1 MRGFPALLAVLVVSL
16 LAGPALA
23 QPDLDQMLP
32 VDSKITMGKLE
43 NGLTYYIRP
52 NNKPENR
59 AELRLVVNA
68 GSILEEDDQ
77 QGLAHFLEHMAFN
90 GTKNFEANDLISY
103 LESIGSRF
111 GPDINAYTSFDETV
125 YMLEIPTDKE
135 GLLEK
140 GVLVLSD
147 WAHTITMAADEV
159 EKERGV
165 VLEEWRRG
173 RGAQERLRRE
183 HWPVLLGGS
192 RYAERLPIGTPE
204 VIEGAPG
211 ERLRAFYED
220 WYRPELMAVVAV
232 GTFETEAM
240 EALIKEYFSVIPASK
255 TPTERPTYT
264 VPTHEEMRA
273 SAATDPEMPYH
284 QVSVYYKHPH
294 MAEGTRGAYRQN
306 IIYGLLGNMLNARLN
321 EILEKP
327 NAPFKYAASGAGSFI
342 RTVDMYQ
349 AFAVTDAGQVEDALR
364 ALMTEIRRA
373 QVHGFSEG
381 ELERA
386 KADRMAGVEKL
397 FNERDKTESPN
408 FAGEYIRNFL
418 EDEPI
423 PGIEAEFEL
432 TKEFLPTIGIDDLNE
447 AISRTFHANDMVVQA
462 SEPEKDGVT
471 TVESA
476 TLLAILGEMADLV
489 PEPYMDT
496 VASGELVPVLPAP
509 GEVTKRRE
517 ETELGA
523 TVLTLSNGI
532 EVWLKVTD
540 FKNDEVVFAGQ
551 SRGGDSQASKEDYA
565 SATLAIPLVNEGGLG
580 EFTPSDLEKKLSGK
594 IVSVSPYIGTFS
606 QGFRG
611 SSTPKD
617 LETAFQLMYLY
628 FTSPNERPEAFE
640 VLKGRYQTFIANRL
654 ARPETRFSDKVM
666 LINYSDHY
674 MYQPPTQEYLDA
686 MDREKAL
693 AFYRD
698 FVSDASDYRFF
709 FVGAFDMKTI
719 EPMIVQ
725 YLGSLPSQP
734 DTPREYKDVGLR
746 FPEGVV
752 RETVL
757 AGAEPKSQTVI
768 SWPALTG
775 LDEFEMFYLRKAN
788 DILEIRL
795 RDILRE
801 ELGGTYSVGVGISA
815 NYPYPDYGTT
825 SVSFGSSP
833 ENAPRLIETVFA
845 EVAKFK
851 EEGPTQEE
859 VDKVKEQEYRG
870 LETGQKQNGYW
881 LGSFTTLDLLGWDFD
896 RILKRRDRI
905 DSVSIETLHSTFSNY
920 YSKNDNTV
928 ITLYPENHEPQTGSG
943 SR

>member
-1 MRGFPALLAVLVVSL
+1 MRVRFILFAVLVVSL
-16 LAGPALA
+16 LAGPVLA

-32 VDSKITMGKLE
+32 VDSKITVGTLD
-43 NGLTYYIRP
+43 NGLTYYIRA
-52 NNKPENR
+52 NHKPENR

-77 QGLAHFLEHMAFN
+77 RGLAHFLEHMAFN
-90 GTKNFEANDLISY
+90 GTEHFEANDLISY

-147 WAHTITMAADEV
+147 WAHTITLASDEV

-183 HWPVLLGGS
+183 HWPVLLQGS

-211 ERLRAFYED
+211 ERIRAFYED

-232 GTFETEAM
+232 GSFEAETM
-240 EALIKEYFSVIPASK
+240 ENLIKEYFSDIPASK
-255 TPTERPTYT
+255 TPVDRPIFS
-264 VPTHEEMRA
+264 VPTHEEMLV
-273 SAATDPEMPYH
+273 SAASDPEQAYH
-284 QVSVYYKHPH
+284 QVSIYYKHPH
-294 MAEGTRGAYRQN
+294 LGEGTRGAYRRN

-327 NAPFKYAASGAGSFI
+327 DAPFKFAASGSGSFI

-349 AFAVTDAGQVEDALR
+349 AFAVTDAGQVEEALR
-364 ALMTEIRRA
+364 ALMTEIRRV
-373 QVHGFSEG
+373 QVHGFTEG

-386 KADRMAGVEKL
+386 KADRLAGVEKL

-423 PGIEAEFEL
+423 PGIEAEYEL
-432 TKEFLPTIGIDDLNE
+432 TQEFLPTIGLDELKE
-447 AISRTFHANDMVVQA
+447 ATSRIFHTNDMVVLV
-462 SEPEKDGVT
+462 SEPDKDGVAT
-471 TVESA
+471 AESA
-476 TLLAILGEMADLV
+476 ALLVILGEMADLV
-489 PEPYMDT
+489 PEPYLDT
-496 VASGELVPVLPAP
+496 VVAGELVPVLPVP
-509 GEVTKRRE
+509 GEVVSRRE
-517 ETELGA
+517 EADLGV
-523 TVLTLSNGI
+523 TVLTLSNGV
-532 EVWLKVTD
+532 EVWLKPTD
-540 FKNDEVVFAGQ
+540 FKNDEVIFAGQ
-551 SRGGDSQASKEDYA
+551 SRGGDSQAREEDYPSA
-565 SATLAIPLVNEGGLG
+565 SLAIALVNEGGLG
-580 EFTPSDLEKKLSGK
+580 EFTPSELEKKLSGK
-594 IVSVSPYIGTFS
+594 IASVNPYVNSFS

-611 SSTPKD
+611 NSTPKD
-617 LETAFQLMYLY
+617 LETAFQLLYLY

-640 VLKGRYQTFIANRL
+640 VLMERYRTFIENRL
-654 ARPETRFSDKVM
+654 ARPETRFNDMVT

-674 MYQPPTQEYLDA
+674 MFQPPTLEYLEA

-693 AFYRD
+693 EFYRD
-698 FVSDASDYRFF
+698 FTSDASDYRFF

-719 EPMIVQ
+719 EPMILQ

-734 DTPREYKDVGLR
+734 GTPRDYKDVGLR
-746 FPEGVV
+746 FPEGVIEEAV
-752 RETVL
+752 Y
-757 AGAEPKSQTVI
+757 AGSEPKSQTVI
-768 SWPALTG
+768 TWPALTG

-801 ELGGTYSVGVGISA
+801 ELGGTYSVRVGLSA
-815 NYPYPDYGTT
+815 HYPYPDYGTT
-825 SVSFGSSP
+825 SVRFGSSP
-833 ENAPRLIETVFA
+833 ENAPKLIETVLA

-851 EEGPTQEE
+851 ADGPTQEE
-859 VDKVKEQEYRG
+859 VDTVKELEYRS
-870 LETGQKQNGYW
+870 LETGQEQNGYW
-881 LGSFTTLDLLGWDFD
+881 LGSFTTLDLLGWDFG

-905 DSVSIETLHSTFSNY
+905 DSVSIETLHTTFSNY
-920 YSKNDNTV
+920 YSKNDHTV
-928 ITLYPENHEPQTGSG
+928 ISLYPETHEPRGG